1 MKRPRNTTSPSGRNH
16 NGNGNAH
23 GNGHGHAN
31 WTEPGAEWNTPRLA
45 PRHSSLR
52 DLAVTYEGES
62 EDIVTRPPDIST
74 RGMFINT
81 TRVFPEGAVLN
92 VGFTLALTGAEVQA
106 RCEVRYCLPG
116 VGVGVEFI
124 EISPDAVRAIEKE
137 IKIATRRSTRK
148 PATRSRK

>member
-1 MKRPRNTTSPSGRNH
+1 MKSPRDLTRYPGPDHKDNGSGH
-16 NGNGNAH
+16 GSGQGNGNWSGKGVKWSA
-23 GNGHGHAN
+23 A
-31 WTEPGAEWNTPRLA
+31 RLA

-81 TRVFPEGAVLN
+81 ARTFPEGAVLN
-92 VGFTLALTGAEVQA
+92 VRFTLALSGEEVQA

-124 EISPDAVRAIEKE
+124 EIPAESVHAIEEE
-137 IKIATRRSTRK
+137 IKAATRGGTHKR
-148 PATRSRK
+148 ATKK